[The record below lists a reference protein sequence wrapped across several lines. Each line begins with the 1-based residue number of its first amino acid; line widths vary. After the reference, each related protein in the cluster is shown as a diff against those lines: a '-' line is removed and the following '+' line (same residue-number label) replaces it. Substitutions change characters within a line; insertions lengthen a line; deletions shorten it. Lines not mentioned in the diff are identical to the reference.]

1 MDFCSVVGI
10 VAEYNPFHRGHRYQL
25 DQVRQALGPVPVVAV
40 MSGSLTQRGQ
50 LPLWDKWQRTA
61 LALLGGVDLIL
72 ELPVTGSLQ
81 SAQGFARTGT
91 ALLSATGIV
100 THLSFGCEAENPEP
114 LVQLARERFTPEAW
128 QQALS
133 RGLSYAKA
141 AQELAVRRNPAYG
154 VLFSGSNNL
163 LALEYLKALED
174 FPRLSPLPIHRSG
187 TAYGDTTLEKGQ
199 LPSATALRREIL
211 EHGMTEAVRTGL
223 VEEEVPRFRQYLEDR
238 EPGFQSSRLDALLS
252 WTLETATPRDI
263 AARTQVSEG
272 LEERIWKNRRS
283 GSSRQLVEACST
295 KRYPASRIRRL
306 LWQWLLSSEEI
317 PFASAASAPPQYI
330 RVLGFNETGR
340 QLLKAMKKRATLP
353 LLTTIQ
359 KDTLKKAPAPVFR
372 QQLTLDLRAQDLYE
386 LLTEERITGK
396 DYKERPVMV
405 SKKIP

>member
-91 ALLSATGIV
+91 ALLAATGVV
-100 THLSFGCEAENPEP
+100 THLSFGCEAEDPE
-114 LVQLARERFTPEAW
+114 LLEQLSREKFTPEDW
-128 QQALS
+128 QKRLGS
-133 RGLSYAKA
+133 GLSYAKA
-141 AQELAVRRNPAYG
+141 AEELAAGRDPAYRA
-154 VLFSGSNNL
+154 LFAGSNNL
-163 LALEYLKALED
+163 LALEYMKALED
-174 FPRLSPLPIHRSG
+174 FPALSPLPVHRAG
-187 TAYGDTTLEKGQ
+187 TAYGDAALQKDQ
-199 LPSATALRREIL
+199 LPSATALRKEIR
-211 EHGMTEAVRTGL
+211 EHGLTEAACSGL
-223 VEEEVPRFRQYLEDR
+223 VDTEVILCQQYLEGRKPGNDR
-238 EPGFQSSRLDALLS
+238 ARLDTLLS
-252 WTLETATPRDI
+252 WTLELATPGSI

-272 LEERIWKNRRS
+272 LEDLLWKH
-283 GSSRQLVEACST
+283 RQAGGFQQIVKACCT
-295 KRYPASRIRRL
+295 RRYPASRLRRL